1 MDNIKYS
8 LPLGTKLKSQ
18 YEYTITQVIGQGG
31 FGITYI
37 ATADLKVGNI
47 VATARFAIKEF
58 FLNGKC
64 KRAADGVTLVPLD
77 DPFEAEIKESLKDFI
92 TEGERI
98 NKLCRADDHIVNVNE
113 VFTSNNTAYFVMEYI
128 NGGNLVNLM
137 RQKGMLDAE
146 EAKEIIIPI
155 AKAIGKLHEERVL
168 HLDIKPENIMMK
180 TTEEGKLFPVII
192 DFGISMHFNKQGKA
206 TTRSKNGAVSDGF
219 SPVEQYGHV
228 NSFAPQVDV
237 YALGATMFYMLTG
250 KTPQQAFDVTTD
262 YLEQSLNGTDEVVKA
277 AVMHAMAKDSASR
290 TESVEVFIEELNS
303 STKPGKQPPVSGPK
317 PQPPTSDPG
326 SKPSGGTVKLKEETL
341 SDKMS
346 SFFKDHAKTILG
358 VALVFLVAMVLTV
371 LVNQGFFSNPT
382 GKEDEPAEVAITA
395 DSLDTTPSG
404 PSVINVEDRLIQVPN
419 GSKYNYTG
427 ELVDTLGSLPNG
439 EGTAKFESGDKYVGT
454 FKEGH
459 FDEGKYY
466 LVSDKCYF
474 EGTFKNDEPYN
485 GTWYNDDGTFSAY
498 VVNGEEKL

>member
-1 MDNIKYS
+1 MDTIKYS

-64 KRAADGVTLVPLD
+64 KRAADGVTLIPLD
-77 DPFEAEIKESLKDFI
+77 DPFEGEIKESLKDFI

-128 NGGNLVNLM
+128 NGGNLVDLIM
-137 RQKGMLDAE
+137 RKGMLSAE

-155 AKAIGKLHEERVL
+155 ARAIGKLHEEHVL

-180 TTEEGKLFPVII
+180 MTEDGKLFPVII

-206 TTRSKNGAVSDGF
+206 TTRSKNGAVSEGY
-219 SPVEQYGHV
+219 SPVEQYGNV
-228 NSFAPQVDV
+228 NSFAPQVDI
-237 YALGATMFYMLTG
+237 YSLGATMFYMLTG

-262 YLEQSLNGTDEVVKA
+262 YLERSLNGIDEAVKA

-290 TESVEVFIEELNS
+290 TETVEVFTQELN
-303 STKPGKQPPVSGPK
+303 GKKRFGGEQPK
-317 PQPPTSDPG
+317 PQPPTSGPN
-326 SKPSGGTVKLKEETL
+326 SKPSGGTVKLTEETL
-341 SDKMS
+341 PDQLP
-346 SFFKDHAKTILG
+346 SFFKDHAKTIMG
-358 VALVFLVAMVLTV
+358 VALVFIVAAVLTLMINGGV
-371 LVNQGFFSNPT
+371 FSNPIK
-382 GKEDEPAEVAITA
+382 GEENSREVAVI
-395 DSLDTTPSG
+395 DSLDTTPSE
-404 PSVINVEDRLIQVPN
+404 PAVINVEDRLIQVPN
-419 GSKYNYTG
+419 GAKYKYTG
-427 ELVDTLGSLPNG
+427 EIVDTLGSLPNG
-439 EGTAKFESGDKYVGT
+439 EGTATFESGDTYVGT
-454 FKEGH
+454 FKDGH
-459 FDEGKYY
+459 FDEGQYN
-466 LVSDKCYF
+466 LVSEKCYF
-474 EGTFKNDEPYN
+474 KGTFKNDEPYN
-485 GTWYNDDGTFSAY
+485 GTWYNDDETLSAY